1 MHPADVFKRLK
12 ICPTKKMLLVQ
23 IPTFRWI
30 YYVDQYNEK
39 NPPPPIKRL
48 GVLKKEGYDE
58 EAVIKSV
65 CLLDMDKEVIDQ
77 TSGMVQ
83 VQHIGSQ
90 ENFDKALRQLQQ
102 YAKTRTTKELI
113 NFWLDKK
120 FGVEAVMDRLG
131 LSSQT

>member
-1 MHPADVFKRLK
+1 
-12 ICPTKKMLLVQ
+12 MLLVQ

-48 GVLKKEGYDE
+48 GVLKNEGYDE

-90 ENFDKALRQLQQ
+90 ENFDKALRRLQQ

-113 NFWLDKK
+113 NFWLDRK